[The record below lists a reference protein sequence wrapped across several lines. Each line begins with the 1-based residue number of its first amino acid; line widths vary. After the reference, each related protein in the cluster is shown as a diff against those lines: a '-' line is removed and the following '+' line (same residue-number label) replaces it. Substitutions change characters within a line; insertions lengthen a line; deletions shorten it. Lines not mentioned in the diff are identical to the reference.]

1 MNVTKEDFFAGLA
14 RERVRRANA
23 RALEQRE
30 RETMY
35 YEYLDD
41 IMRQYNRRQIR
52 RYKQGR

>member
-1 MNVTKEDFFAGLA
+1 MNVTKEDFIAGLA
-14 RERVRRANA
+14 RERVRRIATRA
-23 RALEQRE
+23 REQRE

>member
-1 MNVTKEDFFAGLA
+1 MNVTKEDFVAGLA

>member
-23 RALEQRE
+23 RAREQRE

-35 YEYLDD
+35 LSYRGDL
-41 IMRQYNRRQIR
+41 MNKYNRRRIR

>member
-35 YEYLDD
+35 YEYRDD

>member
-14 RERVRRANA
+14 RERVRRIAT
-23 RALEQRE
+23 RSREQRE